1 MGTPLLHYRTP
12 GGKFPTSR
20 ATCIFPSMS
29 SPVPIVIGTRGS
41 QLATTQTEM
50 VRAALEK
57 RWGNAIDVRLEIIST
72 RGDVDQQSLRLI
84 GGQGIF
90 TREIERTVLDGTV
103 DLAVHSLKDLPTETD
118 DDLMLAA
125 IPPREDVRDVLV
137 TRDGGGLEQLPEGAR
152 IGTGSARRQSQLAM
166 QRPDLQFLDLRGNVD
181 TRLRKVHDGA
191 ADAVVLAAAGLHRL
205 GLQDRISQYLDPL
218 TILPSPGQ
226 GALGLQMRADAVE
239 KQRFVAALDDA
250 ATHASVTAER
260 SFLAALGGGCR
271 APIAAWART
280 ADEVL
285 LMDGVVLRTDGTDAC
300 RASRTGSLEDAD
312 RLGGELGDDI
322 KAKGATA
329 ILADYTD

>member
-1 MGTPLLHYRTP
+1 MGTPLLHCPTP

-57 RWGNAIDVRLEIIST
+57 RWGDAIDVRLEIIST

>member
-1 MGTPLLHYRTP
+1 
-12 GGKFPTSR
+12 
-20 ATCIFPSMS
+20 MS
-29 SPVPIVIGTRGS
+29 PPVPIVIGTRGS
-41 QLATTQTEM
+41 QLATTQTEI
-50 VRAALEK
+50 VRASLEK
-57 RWGNAIDVRLEIIST
+57 RWGDAIDVTLEIIRT
-72 RGDVDQQSLRLI
+72 RGDVDQQPLRLI

-90 TREIERTVLDGTV
+90 TREIERAVLDGTV

-118 DDLMLAA
+118 DDLILAA

-137 TRDGGGLEQLPEGAR
+137 TRDGGGLEQLPKGAR

-166 QRPDLQFLDLRGNVD
+166 QRSDLQFLDLRGNVD

-205 GLQDRISQYLDPL
+205 GLQDRINQYLDPL

-250 ATHASVTAER
+250 ETHASVTAER

-300 RASRTGSLEDAD
+300 RASRAGSLEDAD

-322 KAKGATA
+322 KAKGASA

>member
-1 MGTPLLHYRTP
+1 
-12 GGKFPTSR
+12 
-20 ATCIFPSMS
+20 
-29 SPVPIVIGTRGS
+29 
-41 QLATTQTEM
+41 
-50 VRAALEK
+50 VRASLEK
-57 RWGNAIDVRLEIIST
+57 RWGDAIDVTLEIIRT
-72 RGDVDQQSLRLI
+72 RGDVDQQPLRLI

-90 TREIERTVLDGTV
+90 TREIERAVLDGTV

-118 DDLMLAA
+118 DDLILAA

-137 TRDGGGLEQLPEGAR
+137 TRDGGGLEQLPKGAR

-166 QRPDLQFLDLRGNVD
+166 QRSDLQFLDLRGNVD

-205 GLQDRISQYLDPL
+205 GLQDRINQYLDPL

-250 ATHASVTAER
+250 ETHASVTAER

-300 RASRTGSLEDAD
+300 RASRAGSLEDAD

-322 KAKGATA
+322 KAKGASA

>member
-1 MGTPLLHYRTP
+1 
-12 GGKFPTSR
+12 
-20 ATCIFPSMS
+20 MS
-29 SPVPIVIGTRGS
+29 PPVPIVIGTRGS

-57 RWGNAIDVRLEIIST
+57 RWGDAIDVRLEIIST

-181 TRLRKVHDGA
+181 TRLRKVHDGT

-250 ATHASVTAER
+250 TTHASVTAER

>member
-1 MGTPLLHYRTP
+1 MGTPLLHCHTP

-20 ATCIFPSMS
+20 ANCIFPSMS
-29 SPVPIVIGTRGS
+29 PPVPIVIGTRGS
-41 QLATTQTEM
+41 RLATTQTEM

-57 RWGNAIDVRLEIIST
+57 RWGDAIDVRLEIIST

-152 IGTGSARRQSQLAM
+152 VGTGSARRQSQLAM
-166 QRPDLQFLDLRGNVD
+166 QRPDLQFFDLRGNVD

-250 ATHASVTAER
+250 TTHASVTAER